1 MRNWRNNIKFSDA
14 NNISNIIYKIK
25 EQDKLKKNNIKLNE
39 KGEENKK
46 ENTPKNNIIKN
57 RYYIIIVLIKS
68 LILMNIFNGIQ
79 NQNSKLSLNIKGIS
93 QRHML
98 GHPFKVKII

>member
-1 MRNWRNNIKFSDA
+1 MRNLRNNIGFSDA

-46 ENTPKNNIIKN
+46 DNTLKNK
-57 RYYIIIVLIKS
+57 
-68 LILMNIFNGIQ
+68 
-79 NQNSKLSLNIKGIS
+79 NSKLSLNIKGIS
-93 QRHML
+93 QRHIL
-98 GHPFKVKII
+98 GHPFRGKNYLNKIYINGYSQEI